1 MRTRRTIGAV
11 ALAAVAL
18 LAMGCSDGDDEAD
31 DTTTTEATTEST
43 EPTTTL
49 SEVDYSAAIADFS
62 ARIDEA
68 GTDLC
73 AISEA
78 LIAPPPEPA
87 NEEQMKQVIDLY
99 GQLLRALAATS
110 PDDPTTAAAFE
121 GAADQLAAEA
131 EAAGYPTD
139 FLTGETTPD
148 ALSSEEFTAA
158 SAALAQNVTTAC
170 APETPAEGDATTT
183 TVAG

>member
-1 MRTRRTIGAV
+1 MRTRRTIGAL

-18 LAMGCSDGDDEAD
+18 LAMGCSDGDDDAE
-31 DTTTTEATTEST
+31 TTTTEATTTT
-43 EPTTTL
+43 ETTTTL
-49 SEVDYSAAIADFS
+49 SSEDYSAAIEDFS
-62 ARIDEA
+62 TRIDEA

-78 LIAPPPEPA
+78 LVAPPPEPA
-87 NEEQMKQVIDLY
+87 DEAQMEQVITLY
-99 GQLLRALAATS
+99 AQLLRALAATS

-121 GAADQLAAEA
+121 GAAEQLTAEA

-148 ALSSEEFTAA
+148 ALSSEEFMAA
-158 SAALAQNVTTAC
+158 SSALAQNVTTAC

>member
-1 MRTRRTIGAV
+1 M

-18 LAMGCSDGDDEAD
+18 LAMGCSDGDDEAE
-31 DTTTTEATTEST
+31 DTTTTEATTQST

-49 SEVDYSAAIADFS
+49 SAVDYSAAIEDFS
-62 ARIDEA
+62 TRIDEA

-78 LIAPPPEPA
+78 LVAPPPEPA
-87 NEEQMKQVIDLY
+87 NEEQMEQVITLY
-99 GQLLRALAATS
+99 AQLLRALAATS
-110 PDDPTTAAAFE
+110 PDDPTTAEAFE
-121 GAADQLAAEA
+121 GAAEQLTVEA

-139 FLTGETTPD
+139 FLTGQNTPD

-158 SAALAQNVTTAC
+158 STALAENVTAAC
-170 APETPAEGDATTT
+170 APETPAEGDAPTT